1 MNSISTM
8 WLAHRD
14 AELANLDLED
24 ATKADPFRIGMIA
37 FYDAAR
43 RVALGIERGEL
54 KPDDVCAE
62 VDQFFLK
69 LQDFIEEQA
78 EARKRAEAEPAND
91 ES

>member
-1 MNSISTM
+1 MNSISIM

-14 AELANLDLED
+14 AELANLSTEELT
-24 ATKADPFRIGMIA
+24 AKDPFAIGMIA
-37 FYDAAR
+37 FYDASR
-43 RVALGIERGEL
+43 RVALGMERGEL

-69 LQDFIEEQA
+69 LQDYMTELEEMK
-78 EARKRAEAEPAND
+78 KREELAAAND

>member
-1 MNSISTM
+1 MNSISLM

-14 AELANLDLED
+14 AELANLSTEELTE
-24 ATKADPFRIGMIA
+24 KDPFAVGMIA
-37 FYDAAR
+37 FYDASR

-69 LQDFIEEQA
+69 LQDFMVEQA
-78 EARKRAEAEPAND
+78 EMKKREEAEAAND